1 MSVTKLAP
9 LLHELDR
16 ADKLRVLLLLVYEL
30 AQEEG
35 ALLQPGIA
43 YPVWSPYDSFEAAN
57 TLLNVL
63 KEHEIEVEYP

>member
-1 MSVTKLAP
+1 MSVTELAP

-16 ADKLRVLLLLVYEL
+16 TDKLRVLLLLVYEL
-30 AQEEG
+30 VQEEG
-35 ALLQPGIA
+35 ALLQPGMA

-63 KEHEIEVEYP
+63 KKAESTPHA

>member
-1 MSVTKLAP
+1 MNVAELMS

-16 ADKLRVLLLLVYEL
+16 ADKLRMLLLLVYDL

-35 ALLQPGIA
+35 ALLQPGTA

-63 KEHEIEVEYP
+63 KEAESASHA

>member
-1 MSVTKLAP
+1 MGVTELVP

-43 YPVWSPYDSFEAAN
+43 YPVWSPYDAFEAAN

-63 KEHEIEVEYP
+63 EEAENTPHA

>member
-1 MSVTKLAP
+1 MSVTELVP

-16 ADKLRVLLLLVYEL
+16 TDKLRVLLLLVYEL

-35 ALLQPGIA
+35 ALLQPGMA
-43 YPVWSPYDSFEAAN
+43 YPVWSPYDAFEAAN

-63 KEHEIEVEYP
+63 KETESTPHA

>member
-16 ADKLRVLLLLVYEL
+16 ADKLRALLLLVYEL

-35 ALLQPGIA
+35 ALLQSGMA

-57 TLLNVL
+57 ALLNVL
-63 KEHEIEVEYP
+63 KEAENAPHA

>member
-1 MSVTKLAP
+1 MSVTELVP

-16 ADKLRVLLLLVYEL
+16 TDKLRVLLLLVYEL

-35 ALLQPGIA
+35 ALLQPGVA

-63 KEHEIEVEYP
+63 KEAESAPHA

>member
-1 MSVTKLAP
+1 MNMTELTP
-9 LLHELDR
+9 LLQEMDR

-35 ALLQPGIA
+35 ALLQPGVA

-57 TLLNVL
+57 TLLSVL
-63 KEHEIEVEYP
+63 KETENTPYA

>member
-1 MSVTKLAP
+1 MGVTELAP

-16 ADKLRVLLLLVYEL
+16 ADKLRLLLLLVYEL

-35 ALLQPGIA
+35 ALLQPGMA
-43 YPVWSPYDSFEAAN
+43 YPVWSPHDSFEVAN

-63 KEHEIEVEYP
+63 K

>member
-63 KEHEIEVEYP
+63 KEAESTPHA

>member
-1 MSVTKLAP
+1 MGVTELVP

-43 YPVWSPYDSFEAAN
+43 YPVWSPYDAFEAAN

-63 KEHEIEVEYP
+63 EEAESTPHA

>member
-1 MSVTKLAP
+1 VSVTELAP

-35 ALLQPGIA
+35 ALLRPGIA
-43 YPVWSPYDSFEAAN
+43 YPVWSPHDSFEAAN

-63 KEHEIEVEYP
+63 REEANTPHA

>member
-1 MSVTKLAP
+1 MGVTGLVP

-35 ALLQPGIA
+35 ALLQSGIA
-43 YPVWSPYDSFEAAN
+43 YPVWSPYDAFEAAN

-63 KEHEIEVEYP
+63 EEAESTPHA